1 MKKVITLTI
10 VVVSLLSMGC
20 NSLKRQ
26 INPNEEK
33 IGVEGEDYTL
43 SYHKLKKG
51 YAEILKI
58 NVIEYGDPIPSDRWY
73 LWVNGV
79 SIFRPKENYWR
90 LSPNRKYDMWVTGVR
105 AGKSVY
111 IKKIK
116 VKENDS
122 IMLTVYLKDTLMTID

>member
-1 MKKVITLTI
+1 MKKVITLAI

-26 INPNEEK
+26 INPNERK

-79 SIFRPKENYWR
+79 SIFRPKENYLR

-116 VKENDS
+116 ENDS
-122 IMLTVYLKDTLMTID
+122 IMLTVYLKDTLMSID

>member
-20 NSLKRQ
+20 NSLKWQ

-79 SIFRPKENYWR
+79 SIFRPKENYLR

>member
-1 MKKVITLTI
+1 MKDIITLTI

-58 NVIEYGDPIPSDRWY
+58 NVIEYGDPIPSDHWY

-79 SIFRPKENYWR
+79 SIFRPKENYLR

-111 IKKIK
+111 IKNIK

>member
-33 IGVEGEDYTL
+33 IGVEGEDYIL

-79 SIFRPKENYWR
+79 PIFRPKQNYLR

>member
-1 MKKVITLTI
+1 MKKVITLAI

-26 INPNEEK
+26 INPNQQK

-79 SIFRPKENYWR
+79 SILRPKENYLR

-111 IKKIK
+111 IKNIK

>member
-1 MKKVITLTI
+1 MKKVITLAI

-26 INPNEEK
+26 INPNERK
-33 IGVEGEDYTL
+33 IGVEGEDNTL

-79 SIFRPKENYWR
+79 SIFRPKENYLR

-122 IMLTVYLKDTLMTID
+122 IMLTVYLKDTLMSID

>member
-79 SIFRPKENYWR
+79 SIFRPKENYLR

-116 VKENDS
+116 VKEIDS
-122 IMLTVYLKDTLMTID
+122 IMLTVYLKDTLMSID

>member
-79 SIFRPKENYWR
+79 SIFRPKENYLR

-116 VKENDS
+116 VKENYS

>member
-1 MKKVITLTI
+1 MKDIITLTI

-20 NSLKRQ
+20 NSLKIQ

-79 SIFRPKENYWR
+79 SIFRPKENYLR

-122 IMLTVYLKDTLMTID
+122 IMLTVYLKDTLMSID

>member
-1 MKKVITLTI
+1 MKKVITLAI

-79 SIFRPKENYWR
+79 SIFRPKENYLR
-90 LSPNRKYDMWVTGVR
+90 LSPNRKYDRWVTGVM

>member
-20 NSLKRQ
+20 NSLKRR

-79 SIFRPKENYWR
+79 SIFRPKENYLR

>member
-1 MKKVITLTI
+1 MKKVITLAI

-26 INPNEEK
+26 INPNERK

-79 SIFRPKENYWR
+79 SIFRPKENYLR

>member
-1 MKKVITLTI
+1 MKKVITLAI

-26 INPNEEK
+26 INPNQQK

-58 NVIEYGDPIPSDRWY
+58 NVIDRNLLQRLLLY
-73 LWVNGV
+73 RLLLQRKLDHGF
-79 SIFRPKENYWR
+79 SGIFLAE
-90 LSPNRKYDMWVTGVR
+90 
-105 AGKSVY
+105 
-111 IKKIK
+111 
-116 VKENDS
+116 
-122 IMLTVYLKDTLMTID
+122 

>member
-1 MKKVITLTI
+1 MKKVITLAI

-26 INPNEEK
+26 INPNERK

-79 SIFRPKENYWR
+79 SIFRPKENYLR

-111 IKKIK
+111 INKIK

-122 IMLTVYLKDTLMTID
+122 IMLTVYLKDTLMSID

>member
-1 MKKVITLTI
+1 MKDIITLAI

-79 SIFRPKENYWR
+79 SIFRPKENYLR

-116 VKENDS
+116 VKENDA
-122 IMLTVYLKDTLMTID
+122 IMLTVYLKDTLMSID

>member
-79 SIFRPKENYWR
+79 SIFRPKENYLR
-90 LSPNRKYDMWVTGVR
+90 LSPNRKYDMWVTVR

>member
-1 MKKVITLTI
+1 MKKVITLAI

-79 SIFRPKENYWR
+79 SIFRPKENYLR
-90 LSPNRKYDMWVTGVR
+90 LSPNRKYDMWVTVR

>member
-1 MKKVITLTI
+1 MKDIITLAI

-79 SIFRPKENYWR
+79 SIFRPKENYLR

-111 IKKIK
+111 IKNIK

-122 IMLTVYLKDTLMTID
+122 ITLTVYLKDTLMTID

>member
-1 MKKVITLTI
+1 
-10 VVVSLLSMGC
+10 MGC

-79 SIFRPKENYWR
+79 SIFRPKENYLR

>member
-1 MKKVITLTI
+1 MKDIITLAI

-58 NVIEYGDPIPSDRWY
+58 NVIEYGDPIPSERWY

-79 SIFRPKENYWR
+79 SIFRPKENYLR

-111 IKKIK
+111 IKNIK

>member
-1 MKKVITLTI
+1 MKKVITLAI

-79 SIFRPKENYWR
+79 SIFRPKENYLR
-90 LSPNRKYDMWVTGVR
+90 LSPNRKYDMWVTGVM
-105 AGKSVY
+105 AVKSVY

>member
-79 SIFRPKENYWR
+79 SIFRPKENYLR
-90 LSPNRKYDMWVTGVR
+90 LSPNRKYDMWVTGGR

>member
-1 MKKVITLTI
+1 MKDIITLTI

-79 SIFRPKENYWR
+79 SIFRPKENYLR

>member
-1 MKKVITLTI
+1 MKDIITLAI

-79 SIFRPKENYWR
+79 SIFRPKENYLR

-116 VKENDS
+116 VKENDF
-122 IMLTVYLKDTLMTID
+122 IMLTVYLKDTLMSID

>member
-1 MKKVITLTI
+1 MKKVITLAI

-26 INPNEEK
+26 INPNERK

-43 SYHKLKKG
+43 SYHKLKDRG
-51 YAEILKI
+51 TGFLNI

-79 SIFRPKENYWR
+79 PIFRPKQNYLR
-90 LSPNRKYDMWVTGVR
+90 LSPNRKY
-105 AGKSVY
+105 GKAAPHIYS
-111 IKKIK
+111 
-116 VKENDS
+116 ERG
-122 IMLTVYLKDTLMTID
+122 

>member
-79 SIFRPKENYWR
+79 SIFRPKENYLR

>member
-1 MKKVITLTI
+1 MKDIITLTI

-79 SIFRPKENYWR
+79 SIFRPKENYLR

-116 VKENDS
+116 VNENDS
-122 IMLTVYLKDTLMTID
+122 IMLTVYLKDTLMSID

>member
-26 INPNEEK
+26 INPNERK

-79 SIFRPKENYWR
+79 SIFRPKENYLR

>member
-26 INPNEEK
+26 KNPNEEK

-79 SIFRPKENYWR
+79 SIFRPKENYLR

>member
-1 MKKVITLTI
+1 MKDIITLTI

-58 NVIEYGDPIPSDRWY
+58 NVIEYGDPIPSDRGY

-79 SIFRPKENYWR
+79 PIFRPKENYLR

>member
-1 MKKVITLTI
+1 MKDIITLAI

-79 SIFRPKENYWR
+79 SIFRPKENYLR
-90 LSPNRKYDMWVTGVR
+90 LSPNRKYDMWVMGVM

-116 VKENDS
+116 VKENDA
-122 IMLTVYLKDTLMTID
+122 IMLTVYLKDTLMSID

>member
-1 MKKVITLTI
+1 MKKVITLAI

-79 SIFRPKENYWR
+79 SIFRPKENYLR

>member
-1 MKKVITLTI
+1 MKKVITLAI

-73 LWVNGV
+73 RWVNGV
-79 SIFRPKENYWR
+79 SIFRPKENYLR
-90 LSPNRKYDMWVTGVR
+90 LSPNRKYDMWVTGVM

>member
-1 MKKVITLTI
+1 MKDIITLAI

-79 SIFRPKENYWR
+79 SIFRPKENYLR

-116 VKENDS
+116 VQENDS
-122 IMLTVYLKDTLMTID
+122 IMLTVYLKDTLMSID

>member
-1 MKKVITLTI
+1 MKDIITLAI

-20 NSLKRQ
+20 NSLKKQ

-73 LWVNGV
+73 L
-79 SIFRPKENYWR
+79 
-90 LSPNRKYDMWVTGVR
+90 
-105 AGKSVY
+105 
-111 IKKIK
+111 
-116 VKENDS
+116 
-122 IMLTVYLKDTLMTID
+122 